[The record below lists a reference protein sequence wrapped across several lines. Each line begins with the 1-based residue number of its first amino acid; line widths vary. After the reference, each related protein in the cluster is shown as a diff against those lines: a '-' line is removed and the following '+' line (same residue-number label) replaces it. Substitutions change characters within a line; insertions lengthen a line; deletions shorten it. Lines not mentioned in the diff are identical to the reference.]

1 MAAAVAMSAAA
12 SALVG
17 LSVNAPTHETK
28 LKAIK
33 VADLKAVCAHF
44 GLLQAGDKTALTDR
58 IRKHKLAAA
67 GAASPAPSRAGAEAL
82 HAGSP
87 GLNDRRRLAA
97 VVHTRGYRRD
107 RGDV

>member
-28 LKAIK
+28 LKALK
-33 VADLKAVCAHF
+33 VADLKAVCAHL
-44 GLLQAGDKTALTDR
+44 GLVQAGDKTELTDR
-58 IRKHKLAAA
+58 IRNHKLAAA
-67 GAASPAPSRAGAEAL
+67 GAAPPPPPGAEAW

-87 GLNDRRRLAA
+87 GLNDRRRLAP
-97 VVHTRGYRRD
+97 VVHAGGCRLEW
-107 RGDV
+107 GDG